1 MDDLGTEIRNAF
13 EREQAV
19 NRPPASLRHD
29 IAAAV
34 AARPRSTPK
43 LEWIAVAAAALLTA
57 AVIAGLLSSR
67 LAQHSYV
74 PAGPVASPSASPSLP
89 VASLKSMTI
98 AQADALIRST
108 VTGAHPLLLPTAI
121 PADWTAVVTNLSS
134 SFVTV
139 TYTSQDGTKTV
150 TFEIAVTNP
159 PPPGPNGSQTNP
171 RFHGDVHS
179 LYQVDDT
186 TVATS
191 RRFLFWNEPGT
202 WSQPNGLPGVPYFI
216 ASDGLT
222 DAQFWAIANSV
233 HT

>member
-1 MDDLGTEIRNAF
+1 MDDLRIEIRNAF
-13 EREQAV
+13 EREQAT
-19 NRPPASLRHD
+19 NQPPASLGHD
-29 IAAAV
+29 IAAAI

-43 LEWIAVAAAALLTA
+43 LEWIAVAVAALLTA

-67 LAQHSYV
+67 FAQHSYV
-74 PAGPVASPSASPSLP
+74 PAGPVASPSASPTLP
-89 VASLKSMTI
+89 VASPKSMTI
-98 AQADALIRST
+98 PQAEALVRST

-134 SFVTV
+134 SFVTI
-139 TYTSQDGTKTV
+139 TYTSPGGTETV
-150 TFEIAVTNP
+150 TFEIALTNP
-159 PPPGPNGSQTNP
+159 PPPGQNGSQTNP

-191 RRFLFWNEPGT
+191 HRFLIWNEPGT

-216 ASDGLT
+216 ASNGLT

>member
-1 MDDLGTEIRNAF
+1 MDDLRTEIRNAF
-13 EREQAV
+13 EREQAA

-29 IAAAV
+29 IASAV
-34 AARPRSTPK
+34 AARPLSTPK
-43 LEWIAVAAAALLTA
+43 LEWVAVAAVALLTTA
-57 AVIAGLLSSR
+57 IIAGLLSSR

-74 PAGPVASPSASPSLP
+74 PAGPAASPSASPSLSP
-89 VASLKSMTI
+89 TSMTI
-98 AQADALIRST
+98 VQAHALVRST
-108 VTGAHPLLLPTAI
+108 VTGAHPLLLPTTI

-134 SFVTV
+134 SSATL
-139 TYTSQDGTKTV
+139 TYTSPDLTKTV
-150 TFEIAVTNP
+150 TFEIAVPSP

-179 LYQVDDT
+179 LYQVDNT

-191 RRFLFWNEPGT
+191 RRFLIWNEPGT

-216 ASDGLT
+216 SSDGLT